1 MSVWGIFNFFLWA
14 YPLHWVNSLIFHIRG
29 TCHFQCSWVVDAWIW
44 VQWVLN
50 SQLAGLTPGQSIMFS
65 SETHMNRFWENFTN
79 TCLLIY
85 EAATLFIISSYSIRL
100 CLGSIDWR
108 IGEGFFF
115 LSLFGYVRWRIHH
128 YSWRCF
134 QCSVSYVFNIHV
146 FVFSIPDQALFP
158 LLQLKSV
165 AIWCPRYLIEFCPS
179 NCCRKISLG
188 RVHGATIDSEKKFKK
203 V

>member
-29 TCHFQCSWVVDAWIW
+29 TCHFQCSWVVDAWSW

-50 SQLAGLTPGQSIMFS
+50 RQLAGLTPGQSIMFS
-65 SETHMNRFWENFTN
+65 SETHVNRFWENFTN

-115 LSLFGYVRWRIHH
+115 
-128 YSWRCF
+128 
-134 QCSVSYVFNIHV
+134 
-146 FVFSIPDQALFP
+146 P
-158 LLQLKSV
+158 LLVWLCQMENTSLQLKMLPVFSFLCFQHTRFCFQHSRSSSV
-165 AIWCPRYLIEFCPS
+165 
-179 NCCRKISLG
+179 SLTSAEV
-188 RVHGATIDSEKKFKK
+188 RSYMMPQVFNWILP
-203 V
+203 

>member
-29 TCHFQCSWVVDAWIW
+29 TCHFQCSWVVDAWSW

-85 EAATLFIISSYSIRL
+85 EAATLFIISCYSIRL

-108 IGEGFFF
+108 IGEGFFSSPCLVMSDGEYIITAEDASSVQFPMFSTYTF
-115 LSLFGYVRWRIHH
+115 LFSAFPIKLCFPYF
-128 YSWRCF
+128 SW
-134 QCSVSYVFNIHV
+134 S
-146 FVFSIPDQALFP
+146 P
-158 LLQLKSV
+158 
-165 AIWCPRYLIEFCPS
+165 
-179 NCCRKISLG
+179 
-188 RVHGATIDSEKKFKK
+188 
-203 V
+203 